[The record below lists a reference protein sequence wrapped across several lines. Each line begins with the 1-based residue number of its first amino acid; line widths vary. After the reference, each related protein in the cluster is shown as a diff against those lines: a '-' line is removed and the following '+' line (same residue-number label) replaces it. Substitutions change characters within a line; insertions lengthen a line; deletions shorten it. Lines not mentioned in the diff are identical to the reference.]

1 MLSCI
6 LFCLN
11 SCEFFFSVHVGSQRC
26 VPPRGKRRWSGVKR
40 VNRKNARG
48 DAPMHLAA
56 KKGNLNKI
64 KSLLEKGAD
73 VNTQCFAGKATLTWA
88 HFFSFYEVLHYMQGS
103 KCVV

>member
-1 MLSCI
+1 M
-6 LFCLN
+6 
-11 SCEFFFSVHVGSQRC
+11 
-26 VPPRGKRRWSGVKR
+26 
-40 VNRKNARG
+40 NRKNARG

-88 HFFSFYEVLHYMQGS
+88 HFFKAFMRFYITNRGAHAWFRNCIKIHKHKRQLGF
-103 KCVV
+103 